1 MLGIVAGLVALSAGS
16 QMAPAA
22 EKVQRP
28 DTQAPFAIQDVPP
41 DYDPHFNG
49 LGVRWVRLSGAAGAV
64 WDADEPT
71 PGTFE
76 WQRLDS
82 IIGGYSRR
90 GMNML
95 VTVLSFNRWDRG
107 LPPGANAAVPLPVDL
122 PHNMDAYKSYLRA
135 LVLRY
140 PAVRYWQIENEPDG
154 NGWKD
159 TPERF
164 AILVKESYLTIKQA
178 NPEARVVL
186 AGAAL
191 PEGFYRF
198 YLPML
203 AALSGMKDAPDSRY
217 FDVADI
223 HWSGQFGGNYR
234 MHTPTA
240 GRLAEFLPDL
250 AVKLSASGY
259 DNMPVWI
266 TEMSNYD
273 GLPAPEPLGN
283 GDTYVFLRHSELKH
297 AAEVIKSNI
306 FPPAHGVS
314 KVFWVRLDEWPNYC
328 GPGGNCYWDNTGLI
342 NNPQNDGQRHKK
354 LAYYAYKLMVEKLAE
369 ADWRSIETVWESDDC
384 FVYKLNRNNGPVW
397 AAWNDNVQEKQIT
410 ITGIPSH
417 QVTITEAIPGVDS
430 GKDVVSYHAAFSK
443 RNIPVKGGAV
453 SFVLKER
460 PVYVEVKN

>member
-1 MLGIVAGLVALSAGS
+1 MEGGAVVRAMTFRAGVMLGIVAGLVALSAGS

-223 HWSGQFGGNYR
+223 HWSGQFGGNI
-234 MHTPTA
+234 
-240 GRLAEFLPDL
+240 ESSDL
-250 AVKLSASGY
+250 GSPHKASPLVLRQNLGSCQVKADFSLFPGGEVGV
-259 DNMPVWI
+259 NP
-266 TEMSNYD
+266 
-273 GLPAPEPLGN
+273 
-283 GDTYVFLRHSELKH
+283 RHSQAIQLCRSTIAWCRFGNH
-297 AAEVIKSNI
+297 LRVRSLTG
-306 FPPAHGVS
+306 FP
-314 KVFWVRLDEWPNYC
+314 F
-328 GPGGNCYWDNTGLI
+328 
-342 NNPQNDGQRHKK
+342 
-354 LAYYAYKLMVEKLAE
+354 E
-369 ADWRSIETVWESDDC
+369 ADKGDPDRGAFNYPR
-384 FVYKLNRNNGPVW
+384 FV
-397 AAWNDNVQEKQIT
+397 T
-410 ITGIPSH
+410 
-417 QVTITEAIPGVDS
+417 PGRYDAS
-430 GKDVVSYHAAFSK
+430 A
-443 RNIPVKGGAV
+443 
-453 SFVLKER
+453 
-460 PVYVEVKN
+460 